1 MSVTL
6 NVVIKWLMQVTP
18 AISGERGLA
27 ARLLKRAVCGLEEN
41 SEQAQWRAVDHPE
54 AELEAREV
62 CRPPELCN

>member
-1 MSVTL
+1 MAYASDPSNFRRAWANSKV
-6 NVVIKWLMQVTP
+6 
-18 AISGERGLA
+18 AER
-27 ARLLKRAVCGLEEN
+27 RAVCGLEEN